1 MHAGK
6 QAGSFKPVLMGGTE
20 KQSELKALISL
31 LDEPDAEVYEQIRG
45 KIHVYGIDAIPVLES
60 AWEDSFD
67 PILQERIEEII
78 HMIQLD
84 DLYAEVSSWAQLGSD
99 DLMRGFMLAARS
111 QYSDLDSEKI
121 FKQIG
126 QLVQD
131 VWLELNDNLTAL
143 EKIKVVNHI
152 MFDVHK
158 FRGNKSNMK
167 SPDNLYMNTL
177 LETKKGSPLSIGILY
192 IIITRSLKLPVY
204 GVDLPNHFVLAFID
218 DSAIEDEVM
227 PDGNHALFYINPF
240 NRGTLFTHNEIEA
253 YIKQMKLPHNDNYFS
268 PCNNLTIMK
277 RVFGELI
284 NLHEGLGNTTK
295 AEELKKLA
303 SAL

>member
-1 MHAGK
+1 
-6 QAGSFKPVLMGGTE
+6 MGE
-20 KQSELKALISL
+20 KDKHSELKALISL
-31 LDEPDAEVYEQIRG
+31 LDEPDGEVYEQIKN
-45 KIHVYGIDAIPVLES
+45 KIHAHGIESIPVLES
-60 AWEDSFD
+60 AWEASFD
-67 PILQERIEEII
+67 PILQERIEDII

-84 DLYAEVSSWAQLGSD
+84 DLYAELSSWAQLGSD
-99 DLMRGFMLAARS
+99 DLMKGFMLAARS
-111 QYSDLDSEKI
+111 QYPDLDNEKI
-121 FKQIG
+121 IHQIG

-167 SPDNLYMNTL
+167 SPDNFYLNLL
-177 LETKKGSPLSIGILY
+177 LESRKGSPLSIGILY
-192 IIITRSLKLPVY
+192 IIIARSLKLPVY
-204 GVDLPNHFVLAFID
+204 GVDLPNHFVLAYMDNTI
-218 DSAIEDEVM
+218 ADEEI
-227 PDGNHALFYINPF
+227 PDGNGALFYINPF

-268 PCNNLTIMK
+268 PCSNLTIMK

-284 NLHEGLGNTTK
+284 SLHEASGNIEK

>member
-1 MHAGK
+1 MHAGN
-6 QAGSFKPVLMGGTE
+6 QAGTYKPALMGETE
-20 KQSELKALISL
+20 KQRELKALISL
-31 LDEPDAEVYEQIRG
+31 LDEPDEEVYEQIRG
-45 KIHVYGIDAIPVLES
+45 KIRVFGIDAIPVLES

-84 DLYAEVSSWAQLGSD
+84 DLYAEVNSWAQLGSD
-99 DLMRGFMLAARS
+99 DLLKGFMLAARS
-111 QYSDLDSEKI
+111 QYPDLDSEKI
-121 FKQIG
+121 FKQVG

-152 MFDVHK
+152 LFDVHK

-167 SPDNLYMNTL
+167 SPDNLYLNTL

-204 GVDLPNHFVLAFID
+204 GVDLPNHFVLAFMD
-218 DSAIEDEVM
+218 DITGEDEVL

>member
-1 MHAGK
+1 M
-6 QAGSFKPVLMGGTE
+6 MGE
-20 KQSELKALISL
+20 KDKYSELKALISL
-31 LDEPDAEVYEQIRG
+31 LDEPDRVVYEQIRG
-45 KIHVYGIDAIPVLES
+45 KIHAYGIEAIPVLES
-60 AWEDSFD
+60 AWEVSFD
-67 PILQERIEEII
+67 PLLQERIEEII

-84 DLYAEVSSWAQLGSD
+84 DLYAEISSWAQLGSE
-99 DLMRGFMLAARS
+99 DLMKGFMLAARS
-111 QYSDLDSEKI
+111 QYPDLEMEKI
-121 FKQIG
+121 IHQVG

-152 MFDVHK
+152 LFDVHK

-167 SPDNLYMNTL
+167 NPDNLYMNIL
-177 LETKKGSPLSIGILY
+177 LETKKGSPLSIGIIY
-192 IIITRSLKLPVY
+192 IIIARSLKLPVY
-204 GVDLPNHFVLAFID
+204 GVDLPKHFVLAYMEQTGLGKGI
-218 DSAIEDEVM
+218 
-227 PDGNHALFYINPF
+227 PDGDNALFYINPF

-253 YIKQMKLPHNDNYFS
+253 YIKQMKLPHNENYFN
-268 PCNNLTIMK
+268 PCDNLTIVK

-284 NLHEGLGNTTK
+284 SLHEELGNTEK

>member
-1 MHAGK
+1 M
-6 QAGSFKPVLMGGTE
+6 TE
-20 KQSELKALISL
+20 SDKHKELKALASL
-31 LDEPDAEVYEQIRG
+31 LDEPDPRVYEQIRN
-45 KIHVYGIDAIPVLES
+45 KIHAYGIEAIPVLES
-60 AWEDSFD
+60 AWEASFD
-67 PILQERIEEII
+67 PFLQERVIKII

-84 DLYAEVSSWAQLGSD
+84 DLYAEISSWAQLGSD
-99 DLMRGFMLAARS
+99 DLMKGFMLAARS
-111 QYSDLDSEKI
+111 QYPDLDKEKI
-121 FKQIG
+121 IKNVG

-152 MFDVHK
+152 LFDVHK

-167 SPDNLYMNTL
+167 NPENLYMNVL
-177 LETKKGSPLSIGILY
+177 LETKKGSPLSMGILY
-192 IIITRSLKLPVY
+192 IVITRSLKLPVY
-204 GVDLPNHFVLAFID
+204 GVDLPNHFVLAFMD
-218 DSAIEDEVM
+218 KGRDEAEVSSG
-227 PDGNHALFYINPF
+227 DHALFYINPF

-253 YIKQMKLPHNDNYFS
+253 YIKQMKLPHNDLYFS
-268 PCNNLTIMK
+268 PCNNLTIIK

-284 NLHEGLGNTTK
+284 VLYEGLGNTTK